1 MLYLFLGLWVAV
13 LLLNKFMA
21 RKVTAYPKLSNAL
34 KAMILIPMSLM
45 GYVLHPLVIRIVKDQ
60 VLISLVMMVTLSVFA
75 FVNLW
80 IIRQMRSKGGRE

>member
-21 RKVTAYPKLSNAL
+21 PKVTSYPKLSNAL

-45 GYVLHPLVIRIVKDQ
+45 GYILHPLLFRFIKEQ
-60 VLISLVMMVTLSVFA
+60 VLISLVMMAALSAFA

-80 IIRQMRSKGGRE
+80 IIRQIRSKGVRE